1 MFRHRVLLL
10 IFVCHGIVL
19 AQETKS
25 TAETPKPSVSIS
37 FVRQALRENDSTRV
51 EVWLNSDTQPKL
63 TNVAVRIS
71 SPEFLEW
78 YDASCQQKSDQSRI
92 QLDSVE
98 SGAAFHKELCLK
110 SKADITAG
118 EYNLLFTFNYEWS
131 KENKIQTAFMSVE
144 KPLKVNLLGS
154 DSLAG
159 IPLALAGLI
168 VPGVCFLLV
177 LRAAKLT
184 TKDGVDLMIHGVVVS
199 LIFIAV
205 AKVSQRFVAGSGGTR
220 LAQKLQYLDASSNVS
235 VDKLM
240 WLAISGAAVGVLVA
254 LVHYGNSEI
263 QNRRRQALEIKEGDD
278 SDTIVCKLLK
288 RDPRYNRSAITLWLK
303 DFFGKGNSSYR
314 PLTTVRVKDGG
325 EYLGTLG
332 IRNGSSARLLG
343 SYKVVVDGTTDR
355 KVVAKLRRYSEK
367 GWLLHTYNLA
377 IKKHLPIRPQN
388 EVRKAAD
395 KTSTGKAIET
405 WDDNVTGMDF
415 RREGSA
421 YQPLEVP

>member
-1 MFRHRVLLL
+1 MFRHCVLLL
-10 IFVCHGIVL
+10 IFVCHGGVL
-19 AQETKS
+19 AQESKS
-25 TAETPKPSVSIS
+25 TAEAPKPSVSIS
-37 FVRQALRENDSTRV
+37 FVRQALRENDSTKV
-51 EVWLNSDTQPKL
+51 EVWLNADTESKL
-63 TNVAVRIS
+63 TNVAARIS

-78 YDASCQQKSDQSRI
+78 YDASCQQKSDQGRI

-131 KENKIQTAFMSVE
+131 ENDKIQTAFTSVE

-159 IPLALAGLI
+159 IPLTLAGLI

-199 LIFIAV
+199 LIFIAA
-205 AKVSQRFVAGSGGTR
+205 AKVSRRFVEGSGGTW

-254 LVHYGNSEI
+254 LVHYGNSEF
-263 QNRRRQALEIKEGDD
+263 QNRRRQALEIKAGDD
-278 SDTIVCKLLK
+278 SATIVCKLLK
-288 RDPRYNRSAITLWLK
+288 RDPRYNRSAATLWLK

-314 PLTTVRVKDGG
+314 PLTTVRVKDDG

-332 IRNGSSARLLG
+332 IRDGSSARLLG
-343 SYKVVVDGTTDR
+343 SYKVVVDGTTDP
-355 KVVAKLRRYSEK
+355 KLVTKLRRYSEK
-367 GWLLHTYNLA
+367 GWLLHAYNLA
-377 IKKHLPIRPQN
+377 IKKKLPIRPQN
-388 EVRKAAD
+388 EVTKASD

-405 WDDNVTGMDF
+405 W
-415 RREGSA
+415 EI
-421 YQPLEVP
+421 